1 MKMIIMPENKLE
13 LQSSLKK
20 LQLKRLLRQLKES
33 LMNVLPILKKILLK
47 KKEEKLPNN
56 RRQLKKLLKRQNQS
70 RKRNLLVERIRS
82 L

>member
-1 MKMIIMPENKLE
+1 MIIMPENKLE
-13 LQSSLKK
+13 LQSLLKK
-20 LQLKRLLRQLKES
+20 LKLKRLLRQLKES

-56 RRQLKKLLKRQNQS
+56 RRQLKKLHKRQNQS